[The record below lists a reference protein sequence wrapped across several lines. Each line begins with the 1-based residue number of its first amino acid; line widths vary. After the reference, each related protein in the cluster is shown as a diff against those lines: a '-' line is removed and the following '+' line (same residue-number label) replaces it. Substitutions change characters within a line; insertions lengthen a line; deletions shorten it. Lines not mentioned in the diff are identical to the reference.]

1 VPFWQGWSPDSD
13 HPWAAHFKTKVTIPS
28 VTGTMQVIS
37 GFGTVLGLVV
47 EEPTGTNPVRF
58 ELWDG
63 SDTGGEYMG
72 AWTLLSGQS
81 IDNTYTVFGLVF
93 RNGLFL
99 NVTTGSVKGVAY
111 IGTLVPWPRVHAG
124 ED

>member
-1 VPFWQGWSPDSD
+1 MAFWQGWTPESD
-13 HPWAAHFKTKVTIPS
+13 HPWAAHYRTKITVPAT
-28 VTGTMQVIS
+28 TTTMQVIS
-37 GFGTVLGLVV
+37 GFGTVLALVV
-47 EEPTGTNPVRF
+47 EESTGSAAVRF

-63 SDTGGEYMG
+63 ESTGGEYMG

-81 IDNTYTVFGLVF
+81 IDNTYPPKGLVF

-99 NVTTGSVKGVAY
+99 NVTTGSVKGMVQ